1 MGMDENKDLQ
11 KGTEKDLQKGI
22 EKDVQNDLVY
32 LAQSDTTVGLLS
44 LGYKRLNALK
54 QRPLAQKV
62 LFEMA
67 SLSPLL
73 RDGLNENQFN
83 ENQFNENRFNENGF
97 NQNAL
102 NENAFNENAPP
113 LPRVPKPHRAL
124 VRHAKK
130 TTFIIGATSFRV
142 SKDTMHNL
150 FLGDFTL
157 LYSTSANYTGRGF
170 VLKDAIA
177 MCDVIVRD
185 ARGLYECAPS
195 RILKLG
201 RKKIAKIR

>member
-1 MGMDENKDLQ
+1 MDENKDLQ
-11 KGTEKDLQKGI
+11 KDLQKDV
-22 EKDVQNDLVY
+22 EKDVQKDLVY

-73 RDGLNENQFN
+73 RDGLNENR
-83 ENQFNENRFNENGF
+83 FNENRLNENGF